1 MIPAGLTNVL
11 ANRKKFID
19 ENSDAYEGQGQGT
32 GSASLDLRITSHGIN
47 FHEKSSTGYTGL
59 INQGATC
66 YLNSLLQ
73 SLFMIPEFRSAL
85 YSSQFLDSQDSSPS
99 LDSMNMPKQLQR
111 LFLQLQYSLKSSLST
126 SSLTQSFGWTSS
138 DSFTQ
143 QDVQE
148 CMTVIF
154 EYLCNL
160 CPESEIALFLHNE
173 WLGELQSGLQCCN
186 CQQIRWRNETFHDV
200 QVQVR
205 GMTSLEESLQNY
217 FIEET
222 MDGVDCERCQGRYQ
236 PIKTGK
242 FTKLPYILS
251 LQLRRFDMN
260 WMTMQRS
267 VHLSTFLSVFVSLF
281 LSPLSS
287 LIRDLSLPASVSL
300 SLPVSLSLSVSL
312 PVSANPLLPVA
323 FSLLVRF

>member
-1 MIPAGLTNVL
+1 VLTMIPLGLTNVL

-19 ENSDAYEGQGQGT
+19 ENSDTYEGQGQGNGT
-32 GSASLDLRITSHGIN
+32 IDLRSTSHGLN
-47 FHEKSSTGYTGL
+47 FHEKSLTGYTGL

-73 SLFMIPEFRSAL
+73 SLYMIPEFRSAL
-85 YSSQFLDSQDSSPS
+85 YSSQFTSSTEQDEGTESRQGQGQGQQQPYQ
-99 LDSMNMPKQLQR
+99 NFMPYQLQK
-111 LFLQLQYSLKSSLST
+111 LFLQLQYSLKSSIST

-154 EYLCNL
+154 EYLCHL
-160 CPESEIALFLHNE
+160 SPQSEIALFLQNE
-173 WLGELQSGLQCCN
+173 WFGELQCGLRCQN
-186 CQQIRWRNETFHDV
+186 CQQVRWRNETFHDL

-205 GMTSLEESLQNY
+205 GMASIEESLLNY
-217 FIEET
+217 FDEEV
-222 MDGVDCERCQGRYQ
+222 MDGVDCEQCQGRHQ
-236 PIKTGK
+236 HLKTGK

-260 WMTMQRS
+260 WVTMQRFFPS
-267 VHLSTFLSVFVSLF
+267 SFLLYV
-281 LSPLSS
+281 
-287 LIRDLSLPASVSL
+287 
-300 SLPVSLSLSVSL
+300 
-312 PVSANPLLPVA
+312 
-323 FSLLVRF
+323 